1 MSAAICR
8 CGLVLLITLFLVRS
22 LGAADQVEVKVVKY
36 QGLADAVKEAKG
48 KIVVVDF
55 WAWW

>member
-1 MSAAICR
+1 MRAVIGCS
-8 CGLVLLITLFLVRS
+8 GLALLGTLFLVGS
-22 LGAADQVEVKVVKY
+22 VDAADQVEVKVVKY
-36 QGLADAVKEAKG
+36 TVLADTVKAAKG

>member
-1 MSAAICR
+1 MSTAICR
-8 CGLVLLITLFLVRS
+8 SGLVLLITLFLVRPV
-22 LGAADQVEVKVVKY
+22 GAADQVEVKVVKY
-36 QGLADAVKEAKG
+36 KGLADAVKEAKG